1 MHKIITNMKK
11 FIQPY
16 LVLAIVTMCL
26 VSSCTNYGKKVSH
39 DYLEVYYKEGIT
51 KEQAQRTVD
60 YLYPVWMDEGAK
72 TRKKSIQLTKSGDSI
87 NFRMVT
93 DQEKLAK
100 IESNDIFYSM
110 AQNLSDSIFNGA
122 PVNLDLTDKQ
132 FKTVR
137 RVTFKKME
145 VNQQPENT
153 NLPPSAPLNE

>member
-1 MHKIITNMKK
+1 MKK

-16 LVLAIVTMCL
+16 LFVAIAAACFFTA
-26 VSSCTNYGKKVSH
+26 CTNYGKKVSH

-60 YLYPVWMDEGAK
+60 YLYPVWMDEGEK

-93 DQEKLAK
+93 DQEKLAR
-100 IESNDIFYSM
+100 IENDDIFYSM

-122 PVNLDLTDKQ
+122 PVNLDLTDKK
-132 FKTVR
+132 FNTVR

-145 VNQQPENT
+145 IMEQPENT
-153 NLPPSAPLNE
+153 DLPPPAPINE